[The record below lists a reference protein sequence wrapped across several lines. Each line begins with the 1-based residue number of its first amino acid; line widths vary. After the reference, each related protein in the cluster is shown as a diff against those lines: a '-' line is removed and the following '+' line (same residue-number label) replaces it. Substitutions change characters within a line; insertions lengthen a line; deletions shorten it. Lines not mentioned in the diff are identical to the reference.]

1 MLKYLIVLFPLF
13 FTLNFSV
20 AQSPVFSQYYTTS
33 LYLNPALV
41 GSESD
46 ITIGMNYRA
55 QWNQLESP
63 YQTAQITYMHPLI
76 KPGGRSKHVGGI
88 GVSILSD
95 QAGNNSLSNTGIN
108 FSGAFNY
115 HLSSYGNNILT
126 FGLQAGV
133 YRNAL
138 NIENLQWG
146 SQYNAFSGFDPTIEV
161 DPGNLQDQRFYAVI
175 NAGMMWYYRQ
185 QQRYSTKS
193 WSSYA
198 GISVYHLN
206 QPNTSLINDQD
217 NLPLS
222 LRFHGGISFPI
233 SAQAKLTPSALAVY
247 ELSDIQL
254 NAGGYLTYSLGS
266 ASNASNAA
274 VILGAWYRLSDSFI
288 VHVGTEIKN
297 FRLAFSYDHNVSSFQ
312 RYFGT
317 SGSYE
322 FSIQYR
328 IIRKHQS
335 VYFSTPLI

>member
-1 MLKYLIVLFPLF
+1 MKKYLLALLLLLPGFYESF
-13 FTLNFSV
+13 G
-20 AQSPVFSQYYTTS
+20 QSPVFSQYYTTS
-33 LYLNPALV
+33 LYLNPALA

-46 ITIGMNYRA
+46 ITIGLNYRA

-63 YQTAQITYMHPLI
+63 YKTAQLTYMHPLI

-88 GVSILSD
+88 GVSILND
-95 QAGNNSLSNTGIN
+95 QAGNNSLSNTGVN
-108 FSGAFNY
+108 FTGAFNY

-146 SQYNAFSGFDPTIEV
+146 SQYNSFSGFDPTIEV

-185 QQRYSTKS
+185 QQRYSARS

-198 GISVYHLN
+198 GISIYHLN
-206 QPNTSLINDQD
+206 RPNTSLINDVD

-222 LRFHGGISFPI
+222 MRIHGGISFPVA
-233 SAQAKLTPSALAVY
+233 AQAKVTPSALVVFEHGDAQ
-247 ELSDIQL
+247 I

-266 ASNASNAA
+266 AGNSSNAA
-274 VILGAWYRLSDSFI
+274 VIIGAWYRLNDSFI
-288 VHVGTEIKN
+288 INLGTEIKN
-297 FRLAFSYDHNVSSFQ
+297 FRLAFSYDRNVSSFQ
-312 RYFGT
+312 RYFGNT
-317 SGSYE
+317 GSYE

-328 IIRKHQS
+328 IIRKHQK